1 MGGVTVYNMILL
13 LVALILLYLVF
24 KFIKGIIKTIITII
38 LILTLGVSAYNI
50 FIAKKSVADE
60 VNRYKIDYAYF
71 NNVKDISS
79 EAKQIVDDIEN
90 NKNINQNINK
100 LSELREKAQAL
111 NHSTDL
117 DAFHNKYIS
126 TFDGIILGCKGYSTA
141 KQVDEQTK
149 KIDELKKNLN
159 MSIKDIVSIR

>member
-1 MGGVTVYNMILL
+1 MGGVTVDNIILL
-13 LVALILLYLVF
+13 LVVLILLYLVF

-100 LSELREKAQAL
+100 LSELREKAQVL

-117 DAFHNKYIS
+117 DAFHSKYIS

-159 MSIKDIVSIR
+159 MSIKDIVSTR